1 MAAEDA
7 AEAEDGVGDADA
19 IPAEETM
26 TMQMTM
32 MQEAGQG
39 ATVDRTLAETTRTSA
54 EVRRRD

>member
-32 MQEAGQG
+32 TKEAGQG